1 MTDVEQLVQD
11 SPLAQEQKQH
21 FLELIK
27 ASGVTKEFFDGFEAA
42 VKAAQQA
49 AEEKVKQANAEF
61 ITKAEAELDA
71 AQAEFEAG
79 MEKLD
84 AEMDAANEKLKKDL
98 AEADIEDAR
107 QNVAQS

>member
-21 FLELIK
+21 FLEQLK
-27 ASGVTKEFFDGFEAA
+27 ASGVTKEFFDSFEAA
-42 VKAAQQA
+42 VKTAEQA